1 MGITNETRTR
11 LFDTIQDALRP
22 LSNGSTTLD
31 FDMITITHGITDLGY
46 VAAIQ
51 RTIASRA
58 DCLVLVGGGHFLKL
72 ALGDYLKFHPNHSSW
87 CIHTVCME
95 ELTPGSKNFIKMFN
109 HMMDAARNTFHDF
122 MGCPLCQNHF
132 YIYTALHGFT
142 NAAMDL

>member
-1 MGITNETRTR
+1 M
-11 LFDTIQDALRP
+11 
-22 LSNGSTTLD
+22 SNGSTTLN
-31 FDMITITHGITDLGY
+31 FDMITIAHGITDLGY

-95 ELTPGSKNFIKMFN
+95 ELTPGSKKFHKDVQPHDGCCKKYLPSYLANSETLDFYMS
-109 HMMDAARNTFHDF
+109 HDF

-132 YIYTALHGFT
+132 YIYSTAWVY
-142 NAAMDL
+142 